1 MKFNNAT
8 LSILKN
14 FSTINPSVM
23 LRKGT
28 VIKTVSPM
36 KDVMAVSTVDEPIE
50 GEAGIYNISQFL
62 SSLTLF
68 ADPDVKFED
77 GYFSI
82 SDQKRSISYTF
93 AAENLI
99 LTPKKDGQDVG
110 EIHTEFDIGWD
121 EIKNLINASS
131 VLQLPDIQITSI
143 EDGLVRISTT
153 DKKNP
158 TTNVYSVD
166 LPAVTHGNVGK
177 KVDIPTTKLKLLQ
190 GDYHV
195 SLGSTIAEWKSP
207 VVTYWI
213 AVESAK
219 KR

>member
-1 MKFNNAT
+1 MKFKEST

-23 LRKGT
+23 LRKGNL
-28 VIKTVSPM
+28 IKTVSPG
-36 KDVMAVSTVDEPIE
+36 KDVMAVSVVDEPIE
-50 GEAGIYNISQFL
+50 GDAGIYNIGQFL

-68 ADPDVKFED
+68 NDPEVRFED
-77 GYFSI
+77 GYFAI
-82 SDQKRSISYTF
+82 SDGKRSVNYTF

-99 LTPKKDGQDVG
+99 LSPAKDSLPVDGV
-110 EIHTEFDIGWD
+110 HTEFDISWS
-121 EIKNLINASS
+121 EIKNLINAAS
-131 VLQLPDIQITSI
+131 VLQLPDIRFTPSGSG
-143 EDGLVRISTT
+143 EVTISTT

-166 LPAVTHGNVGK
+166 VPATTNGEGK
-177 KVDIPTTKLKLLQ
+177 PVDINTTKLKLIQ

-195 SLGSTIAEWKSP
+195 SLGTHIAEFKSETI
-207 VVTYWI
+207 TYWI
-213 AVESAK
+213 AVESER